1 MTLQLAGTNRNGSP
15 ELSLSG
21 GRSTA
26 LAWSPFGG
34 GVARTGN
41 ITSLPGFNGERQDPL
56 SGVTHLGNGYRA
68 YSPALR
74 RFTCPDSESPF
85 GVGGVNPYVYC
96 DHDPVNQTDPSGHG
110 PITWLIRKA
119 ITLGARLGIK
129 FAEES
134 SMSALTTAGMV
145 ETGTEL
151 ATQWAT
157 GISQSIARAKGD
169 AAAARKL
176 GWASLATGLAGGL
189 GLAEGDIQQTVKRLR
204 GSAKSYGLREGESK
218 ELSDMFGPE
227 GRFRNIEDGV
237 SDTME
242 QGGSAEDG
250 RRGSPLRSR
259 TAVQRSPAD
268 GNLVHNSEFSL
279 SDRNGNV
286 MRSSKGEGADAPDNF
301 RSTAGHTNEHGN
313 ASGIRPGSVVGEDA
327 LAEMPEYIMLEI
339 NRPAGVRPA
348 GASVFDMDEL
358 IVQSSGNGRYTPGE
372 ALLSNTLI
380 SWVSRRPPKL
390 KFRPGGA
397 RYIYL
402 PWK

>member
-1 MTLQLAGTNRNGSP
+1 MTLQLTGANMNGSP

-34 GVARTGN
+34 GAARTGN

-204 GSAKSYGLREGESK
+204 GAMKLYPVSTMNSDLALSVDSKIILGGNMKNTDVLLNGLYTFEDSYKGGIRLNVVAHGEMVGEGSS
-218 ELSDMFGPE
+218 L
-227 GRFRNIEDGV
+227 IV
-237 SDTME
+237 
-242 QGGSAEDG
+242 
-250 RRGSPLRSR
+250 
-259 TAVQRSPAD
+259 D
-268 GNLVHNSEFSL
+268 GNF
-279 SDRNGNV
+279 
-286 MRSSKGEGADAPDNF
+286 
-301 RSTAGHTNEHGN
+301 
-313 ASGIRPGSVVGEDA
+313 
-327 LAEMPEYIMLEI
+327 
-339 NRPAGVRPA
+339 GVRHVDA
-348 GASVFDMDEL
+348 DEL
-358 IVQSSGNGRYTPGE
+358 YQVLQSRYNLDDYNSIRTISCFSGNGGDSSFASKLHRLSGKIIKAYEGPVTGNFEPA
-372 ALLSNTLI
+372 ALSDIFLQAE
-380 SWVSRRPPKL
+380 RRGQYSGMKNIFDVKYEFKIRKTNPYKFYQSGYRQWLYKPVHFPP
-390 KFRPGGA
+390 R
-397 RYIYL
+397 
-402 PWK
+402 